1 MRFGVGFSP
10 FEVYRD
16 FNDEAREAMA
26 RKLAFF
32 DDVGVTDLAILFDD
46 MRADEPD
53 LARRQVD
60 ILHWVAERTRA
71 AKMIACPTVYTDDP
85 LLERAFGA
93 APPDYLDVLGRE
105 LDLAIGLFWTGEEV
119 CSREYSPGHLM
130 RIGERMRRKPTLWD
144 NYPVND
150 GPTMSPYLY
159 LRAFTGRPASIG
171 PHLACHAVNPSLQPT
186 LFRIPA
192 LTLVE
197 SYRRGE
203 AYEYGRAFDGAA
215 TLVLGPDLAR
225 QVRYNL
231 NTFHDLGLERLEDGA
246 EKLRRRYSAIDH
258 PAAREI
264 VAWLDGAYRITREMI
279 EAS

>member
-1 MRFGVGFSP
+1 M
-10 FEVYRD
+10 
-16 FNDEAREAMA
+16 
-26 RKLAFF
+26 
-32 DDVGVTDLAILFDD
+32 
-46 MRADEPD
+46 
-53 LARRQVD
+53 
-60 ILHWVAERTRA
+60 
-71 AKMIACPTVYTDDP
+71 
-85 LLERAFGA
+85 
-93 APPDYLDVLGRE
+93 
-105 LDLAIGLFWTGEEV
+105 
-119 CSREYSPGHLM
+119 
-130 RIGERMRRKPTLWD
+130 
-144 NYPVND
+144 
-150 GPTMSPYLY
+150 
-159 LRAFTGRPASIG
+159 
-171 PHLACHAVNPSLQPT
+171 
-186 LFRIPA
+186 
-192 LTLVE
+192 E